1 MANDAQHHL
10 GAASLAIGAP
20 AISTGSEAK
29 PVRQRQRKPS
39 VRTMIAQAEKA
50 GKKVVSITMPEGVTF
65 TFGKGEDEEATV
77 TPLDRWMAK
86 RHAN

>member
-1 MANDAQHHL
+1 M
-10 GAASLAIGAP
+10 
-20 AISTGSEAK
+20 
-29 PVRQRQRKPS
+29 RQRQRKPS

>member
-1 MANDAQHHL
+1 
-10 GAASLAIGAP
+10 
-20 AISTGSEAK
+20 
-29 PVRQRQRKPS
+29 
-39 VRTMIAQAEKA
+39 MIAQAEKA